1 MIVEEFDE
9 QKLSDLYVCAQC
21 GYCVSVCPT
30 YEKTPWESNSPRGK
44 LYFLKAL
51 SKSHGVRNW
60 IFGPRAKVSE
70 LFAKRVYDCTV
81 CGHCMEVCPVKIDL
95 PHLWKKLR
103 ESIVKVGL
111 APKAVE
117 KTRQSLLQSRNI
129 FDIENSM
136 RRDWADYSG
145 AEIKVKDRAETV
157 YFVGCVT
164 SYSGRVQG
172 IADSTVAI
180 LNHMNE
186 DWTVL
191 KDEWCC
197 GHPLA
202 VSGATKGFREFAEH
216 NVKAIEST
224 GARRVVTACPGCALA
239 LREEYPEVAGIELRF
254 EVLHLT
260 QLLNEYVEQHKMEI
274 PRLDAKITYHDPCEL
289 GRLGGV
295 LEEPRKVLHHSA
307 TQLVQPRYQGL
318 NGRCCGSGGLLKG
331 VNLPV
336 SEAIAD
342 DRLTALSETGA
353 QICVS
358 ACPSCVQM
366 LKDAAA
372 RREKAPQ
379 VMDISELVAYQLALI

>member
-21 GYCVSVCPT
+21 GYCVTVCPT

-51 SKSHGVRNW
+51 SKSGGIRNW
-60 IFGPRAKVSE
+60 VLGPKAKVTK
-70 LFAKRVYDCTV
+70 LFARRVYDCTV

-103 ESIVKVGL
+103 EGIVKEGL
-111 APKAVE
+111 APEAVK
-117 KTRQSLLQSRNI
+117 KTRESLLQSKNI
-129 FDIENSM
+129 FGMDNSM
-136 RRDWADYSG
+136 RRDWADYSNTQ
-145 AEIKVKDRAETV
+145 IKVENRAETV

-172 IADSTVAI
+172 IAESTVAI

-186 DWTVL
+186 DWTLL

-202 VSGATKGFREFAEH
+202 VGGTIGRFKEFAQH

-224 GARRVVTACPGCALA
+224 GAKRVVTACPGCALA
-239 LREEYPEVAGIELRF
+239 LREEYGEISGIEPTF
-254 EVLHLT
+254 EVLHLS
-260 QLLNEYVEQHKMEI
+260 QLLSQYVEEGRMKI
-274 PRLDAKITYHDPCEL
+274 PALDGKVTYHDPCEL

-307 TQLVQPRYQGL
+307 RKLVQPRYEGL

-342 DRLTALSETGA
+342 DRLSALSQTGA
-353 QICVS
+353 EICVS
-358 ACPSCVQM
+358 ACPSCIQT
-366 LKDAAA
+366 LKDAAG
-372 RREKAPQ
+372 RREKTPQ
-379 VMDISELVAYQLALI
+379 VMDISELVAQQLGLI